1 MLSTF
6 ICMNSK
12 TMSWFGKVEKAKDV
26 SPNKLANLP
35 LFVLIFFFCWLY
47 FLLSFQFCS
56 TQDERS
62 AASCYVIKH
71 EGISSQ
77 DAAIFV

>member
-26 SPNKLANLP
+26 SSNKLAKLP
-35 LFVLIFFFCWLY
+35 LFVLIFFFLFGCT
-47 FLLSFQFCS
+47 FCYHFS
-56 TQDERS
+56 S
-62 AASCYVIKH
+62 AALKVKGQQQAVMS
-71 EGISSQ
+71 
-77 DAAIFV
+77 